1 MKRNSNQGLYFSLLL
16 IILYTILKINQVILY
31 NLTEFK
37 KIKFFVENYHNM
49 FYNNTEKITMG
60 EFVVSPIL
68 LLTADSSG
76 TFTATV
82 VIAGIVI
89 VVGMLLLL
97 ILIFNLFGKFV
108 PVLERMSNAVNA
120 KMSAWKTGI
129 KAKRAAK
136 KAAKKGDSP
145 VIAEP
150 APVLSTPPIPA
161 TPAPAPIVE
170 QGISDEVVAAIAAA
184 VAATEGSGA
193 VVRSIKKKNVC
204 GRNPWSAAAT
214 ADNTR
219 PF

>member
-1 MKRNSNQGLYFSLLL
+1 
-16 IILYTILKINQVILY
+16 
-31 NLTEFK
+31 
-37 KIKFFVENYHNM
+37 M
-49 FYNNTEKITMG
+49 FYNSTDKITMG

-68 LLTADSSG
+68 LLTADRST

-108 PVLERMSNAVNA
+108 PVLERVSNAVNA
-120 KMSAWKTGI
+120 KMAAWWAGV

-136 KAAKKGDSP
+136 KAAKKGENTDQT
-145 VIAEP
+145 EP
-150 APVLSTPPIPA
+150 EPILSTPPMPA
-161 TPAPAPIVE
+161 KPVPAPIVE

-193 VVRSIKKKNVC
+193 VVRSIKKKNVG

>member
-1 MKRNSNQGLYFSLLL
+1 
-16 IILYTILKINQVILY
+16 
-31 NLTEFK
+31 
-37 KIKFFVENYHNM
+37 M
-49 FYNNTEKITMG
+49 FYNNTEKIIMG

-136 KAAKKGDSP
+136 KAAKKGESP
-145 VIAEP
+145 EIAEP

-193 VVRSIKKKNVC
+193 VVRSIKKKNVG

>member
-1 MKRNSNQGLYFSLLL
+1 
-16 IILYTILKINQVILY
+16 
-31 NLTEFK
+31 
-37 KIKFFVENYHNM
+37 M
-49 FYNNTEKITMG
+49 FYNNTENFIMG

-68 LLTADSSG
+68 MLTADTSG
-76 TFTATV
+76 TFTATL

-108 PVLERMSNAVNA
+108 PVLERVTNAVNA
-120 KMSAWKTGI
+120 KMAAWWAGV
-129 KAKRAAK
+129 KANRAAK
-136 KAAKKGDSP
+136 KAEKNGER
-145 VIAEP
+145 IETAEP
-150 APVLSTPPIPA
+150 APSLSAPQVSVKS
-161 TPAPAPIVE
+161 APAPVVE

-184 VAATEGSGA
+184 VAATEGAGA
-193 VVRSIKKKNVC
+193 VVRSIKKKNVG

>member
-120 KMSAWKTGI
+120 KMSAWKSGI

-136 KAAKKGDSP
+136 KGESP
-145 VIAEP
+145 EIAEP

-193 VVRSIKKKNVC
+193 VVRSIKKKNVG

>member
-1 MKRNSNQGLYFSLLL
+1 
-16 IILYTILKINQVILY
+16 
-31 NLTEFK
+31 
-37 KIKFFVENYHNM
+37 M

-68 LLTADSSG
+68 MLTADSSG

-82 VIAGIVI
+82 VIAGISI

-108 PVLERMSNAVNA
+108 PVLERVSNAINA
-120 KMSAWKTGI
+120 KMAAWWAGVKE
-129 KAKRAAK
+129 KRAAK
-136 KAAKKGDSP
+136 KAAKKGETSESTEP
-145 VIAEP
+145 VV
-150 APVLSTPPIPA
+150 PVLSTPSVPVK
-161 TPAPAPIVE
+161 PAPVVE

-193 VVRSIKKKNVC
+193 VVRSIKKKNVG